1 MNIKEFVQ
9 SIKDGNKPDRLDPE
23 IEALWIERSGNWQEA
38 HEIVQSLETVEAF
51 RVHAYLHR
59 REGDLGNAQYWYK
72 RAGIKMPEIPLDEE
86 WNRIARSFLENRD
99 S

>member
-9 SIKDGNKPDRLDPE
+9 SIESSNKPNGLDSE
-23 IEALWIERSGNWQEA
+23 IEALWIERSDNWQEA

-51 RVHAYLHR
+51 RVYAYLHR
-59 REGDLGNAQYWYK
+59 REGDPGNTQYWYN
-72 RAGIKMPEIPLDEE
+72 RAGIKMPEIPLNEE
-86 WNRIARSFLENRD
+86 WDRIARAFLENRK